1 MPVLLKPDQTRR
13 AAGGL
18 LAALMPCL
26 VAGTAAFSRSPAI
39 AQLLPVPA
47 PIAPTP
53 SPTPIFQ
60 RPLTA
65 VPTPANL
72 GMDAQIWGEQG
83 FSHDRSALLAAI
95 DHSLRYLNTAKAAN
109 DYRQLALPG
118 ITRERVRRSLVR
130 FRQLVVSSRSASQLQ
145 RAVEQE
151 FVLYQAAGKDGWG
164 TVNFTGYFE
173 PVHQA
178 SRVPTA
184 EFRYPIFRLPHQFAQ
199 WRQPHPTRLE
209 LEGADG
215 LQYGKGLLRGAE
227 LVWLRDRLD
236 AFLIQV
242 QGSARLQLTDG
253 STMSFGFAGHTNY
266 PYTGVGRELVK
277 AGKFSLEELTLPKL
291 LQYFRDHP
299 ADMDVYLPRN
309 QRFVFFRP
317 TGGAPA
323 TGSIGVPVVGDRS
336 IATDKKLFPPG
347 GLALIQTRLPYP
359 AGNGTYE
366 QRLVTRYMLDH
377 DTGSAIKGAGRVDI
391 FTGTGQVAGDRAGLI
406 NAQGQLYY
414 LLLKP

>member
-1 MPVLLKPDQTRR
+1 MLVLLKPDQIRL

-18 LAALMPCL
+18 LAALVPCL
-26 VAGTAAFSRSPAI
+26 VAGGLNPSPAI

-47 PIAPTP
+47 PVAPSP

-65 VPTPANL
+65 VPTPADL

-83 FSHDRSALLAAI
+83 FSRDYPALLAAI
-95 DHSLRYLNTAKAAN
+95 DHSLRYLNTAKAAK

-118 ITRERVRRSLVR
+118 VTRERVRRSLVR
-130 FRQLVVSSRSASQLQ
+130 FRQLVVSHRSASQLQ
-145 RAVEQE
+145 AAVERE
-151 FVLYQAAGKDGWG
+151 FVLYQAAGKDGLG
-164 TVNFTGYFE
+164 TVQFTGYFE

-253 STMSFGFAGHTNY
+253 STMSVGFAGNTNY
-266 PYTGVGRELVK
+266 PYTGIGRELVQE
-277 AGKFSLEELTLPKL
+277 GKFSLEELTLPKL
-291 LQYFRDHP
+291 LQYFRDNP

-323 TGSIGVPVVGDRS
+323 TGSIGVPVMGDRS
-336 IATDKKLFPPG
+336 IATDKNLFPPG

-359 AGNGTYE
+359 KGTTYE
-366 QRLVTRYMLDH
+366 QRLVTRYVLDH
-377 DTGSAIKGAGRVDI
+377 DTGSAIKGAGRVDV
-391 FTGTGQVAGDRAGLI
+391 FTGTGKVAGDRAGLI